1 MSTVIGEIAAFAAAL
16 RLMVRVKTAWQTA
29 RASATPDAPWWFA
42 DFATRSTVKETRMP

>member
-1 MSTVIGEIAAFAAAL
+1 MSAVAQIAGFAAAV

-42 DFATRSTVKETRMP
+42 DFATRLTVKETCMP